1 MSNDPA
7 LDNLKKQIQKA
18 RKAAHPSEF
27 QEVSTQSLTGKF
39 FNVGVELVSG
49 VLVGAGLGI
58 LVDWGFGT
66 SPWGLICL
74 FILGSAAGILNVYRT
89 LTSNKTKDP
98 KKDE

>member
-18 RKAAHPSEF
+18 KKAVHPSEF
-27 QEVSTQSLTGKF
+27 QEDAPQNLTGKF

-49 VLVGAGLGI
+49 VLVGVGLGI
-58 LVDWGFGT
+58 LIDWGFGT

-74 FILGSAAGILNVYRT
+74 FILGSAAGMLNVYRA
-89 LTSNKTKDP
+89 LTSNKP
-98 KKDE
+98 KGPKEDE

>member
-1 MSNDPA
+1 MSDDPA
-7 LDNLKKQIQKA
+7 LDNLKEQIQKA
-18 RKAAHPSEF
+18 KKAVHPPEV
-27 QEVSTQSLTGKF
+27 QEDRIQNLMGKF

-49 VLVGAGLGI
+49 VLVGAGLGL

-74 FILGSAAGILNVYRT
+74 FILGSAAGMLNVYRA
-89 LTSNKTKDP
+89 LTTNQPKDP

>member
-18 RKAAHPSEF
+18 KKAVHSSEF
-27 QEVSTQSLTGKF
+27 QEDTTQNLTGKF
-39 FNVGVELVSG
+39 FNVGAELVSG

-74 FILGSAAGILNVYRT
+74 FILGSAAGMLNVYRA
-89 LTSNKTKDP
+89 LTVNKPKDS